1 MHRIVN
7 RTDFKGLMGFYFI
20 LNTPGVGVNRITAS
34 MLNLTASMANFST
47 VDVSDCGKL
56 KFKIYGKEDIKKAL
70 TNLDRHDAWN
80 EVLHAIDVDTD
91 SPGYKLFKSYF
102 IRPKF
107 PSHLRPEPIA
117 ELTNVVSGSN
127 SEQLY
132 LENEALALEFVRY
145 LMLNGGWAL
154 RGTRQDGNC
163 FFSALRRNLAVPF
176 EFTNTH
182 LRRWLVFKMAYV
194 YPDFFFS
201 ILRGPIAEQYG
212 LERYTPEELAR
223 QQEAGLA
230 VTESMLQAQKLP
242 GPFSFKSYLQY
253 MLTGGSWGDE
263 MIAAAFS
270 LLTQTTVTIIDS
282 KNLHEVRI
290 CHDSLIDDVNVL
302 LIHAGLLHYAG
313 AGEYLVS

>member
-132 LENEALALEFVRY
+132 LENEAHGLRICQIPHAEWR
-145 LMLNGGWAL
+145 MGPQGHQTGWKL
-154 RGTRQDGNC
+154 
-163 FFSALRRNLAVPF
+163 FF
-176 EFTNTH
+176 
-182 LRRWLVFKMAYV
+182 
-194 YPDFFFS
+194 
-201 ILRGPIAEQYG
+201 QC
-212 LERYTPEELAR
+212 PEEEFSCAIR
-223 QQEAGLA
+223 IYQHTSKEMVSFQNGLCLSRLFLFHP
-230 VTESMLQAQKLP
+230 E
-242 GPFSFKSYLQY
+242 
-253 MLTGGSWGDE
+253 
-263 MIAAAFS
+263 
-270 LLTQTTVTIIDS
+270 
-282 KNLHEVRI
+282 
-290 CHDSLIDDVNVL
+290 
-302 LIHAGLLHYAG
+302 G
-313 AGEYLVS
+313 AYC